1 MSQVLPFSCH
11 FSVIGPSETV
21 AHLPADPG
29 FQHLPFTLLLELMGQ
44 WGVWLFHLSI
54 RKTAQKQQ
62 NKLDFITRKCYHL
75 AVISMLQDR
84 VKLQLVRLL
93 IETFSTDPS
102 LSFLNSAVSNTI
114 TNSKSKECGPL
125 QLHDLNPSTSC
136 TKGNFAEHNT

>member
-1 MSQVLPFSCH
+1 
-11 FSVIGPSETV
+11 
-21 AHLPADPG
+21 
-29 FQHLPFTLLLELMGQ
+29 
-44 WGVWLFHLSI
+44 
-54 RKTAQKQQ
+54 
-62 NKLDFITRKCYHL
+62 
-75 AVISMLQDR
+75 MLQDR

-136 TKGNFAEHNT
+136 TKGNFVEYNIIQNVRSIFSRKFENLPYEGNSSMCVPVG